1 MFATILK
8 QDSDKFTIID
18 PYYRG
23 QWESDKK
30 SLIVYLELIELL
42 RKNKTR
48 KFEKVYNELLTICK
62 QNYGYNDS
70 FIKEILEFIA
80 KNKLPIRSIFS
91 PKKVISKLDQYQKGI
106 ITPPTPIIEVT
117 GKCNY
122 KCRWCYVPTR
132 DCDQEMSMD
141 IIKKNLV
148 DPFVEFGLI
157 SWCLSG
163 GEPALELERTLEIAS
178 LIKNE
183 CVVNLGMV
191 PEIYL
196 LTNGYKLKEYAS
208 RYKAAGITAIQVALT
223 SSDPEI
229 EIGLRRPPKGVNSFT
244 NAIEGLREIKKE
256 GIITE
261 LNMILQPRGGDNV
274 TNIYTIEGMF
284 DLANEIMVDV
294 LRIIPAVPTGK
305 AKENG
310 INFSQ
315 EDYNEINSIMTEI
328 RKKELKN
335 PKMIIDC
342 PVDQPVDENC
352 SVFCR
357 AGTLF
362 FYINYAGHV
371 FPCNNLQAKEAEC
384 WDGTVKQFDVVRIWT
399 ESKLLNDFRD
409 AENATLAEECAGCS
423 YRAECVGECRAIC
436 WARYGQFDL
445 RVKPDNCYKE
455 CINI

>member
-8 QDSDKFTIID
+8 KGSDKFMIID

-30 SLIVYLELIELL
+30 ALLVYLELIELL

-48 KFEKVYNELLTICK
+48 KFEKVYNSLLAICGK
-62 QNYGYNDS
+62 NYGYGEEYVKD
-70 FIKEILEFIA
+70 ILEFVSQ
-80 KNKLPIRSIFS
+80 NKLPIRSIFS
-91 PKKVISKLDQYQKGI
+91 PKKVIGQLDQYKEGI

-122 KCRWCYVPTR
+122 RCPWCYVPTR
-132 DCDQEMSMD
+132 DYEAEMSID
-141 IIKKNLV
+141 IIRKNLV
-148 DPFVEFGLI
+148 EPFVEFGLT

-163 GEPALELERTLEIAS
+163 GEPSLELDRTLEIAS
-178 LIKNE
+178 MIKNE
-183 CVVNLGMV
+183 CVNKLEIV

-196 LTNGYKLKEYAS
+196 LTNGYKLKEHARLY
-208 RYKAAGITAIQVALT
+208 REAGITAIQVALT
-223 SSDPEI
+223 SSEPEV
-229 EIGLRRPPKGVNSFT
+229 EIALRCPPKGVNSFIS
-244 NAIEGLREIKKE
+244 AVEGLKEIKKE
-256 GIITE
+256 GLVTE
-261 LNMILQPRGGDNV
+261 VNMILQPKNGDNI
-274 TNIYTIEGMF
+274 NNLNTIEGMF
-284 DLANEIMVDV
+284 DLANDIMVDV

-315 EDYNEINSIMTEI
+315 GDYNEIRKIMSGI
-328 RKKELKN
+328 RSRELKN

-352 SVFCR
+352 AVYCR

-384 WDGTVKQFDVVRIWT
+384 WDGTVKQTDVVEIWT
-399 ESKLLNDFRD
+399 KSKLLNEFRD
-409 AENATLAEECAGCS
+409 VENASLAEECIGCS

-445 RVKPDNCYKE
+445 KVRPKDCYKE
-455 CINI
+455 AVNA